1 MSPCPPFPTVVA
13 ACSHACGS
21 ALVFAVAPP
30 TPPSHASP
38 QPALCTLVVAIGPAS
53 SAQPRSPP

>member
-38 QPALCTLVVAIGPAS
+38 QPALRTLVVAIGPAS
-53 SAQPRSPP
+53 SA